1 MLEVVGMDKNAVI
14 VMKKKLNVTD
24 LAGEKVMVDFETGKY
39 FLIKGVGNDIWDL
52 LVDGVTVDEIV
63 NTLLSEYDVTEEVCR
78 NEVKK
83 FLEQMVAY
91 RFIQME
97 E

>member
-1 MLEVVGMDKNAVI
+1 MRIKI
-14 VMKKKLNVTD
+14 LNKPHVSD
-24 LAGEKVMVDFETGKY
+24 LAGEKVMVDFESGKY
-39 FLIKGVGNDIWDL
+39 YMLKGVANDIWDL